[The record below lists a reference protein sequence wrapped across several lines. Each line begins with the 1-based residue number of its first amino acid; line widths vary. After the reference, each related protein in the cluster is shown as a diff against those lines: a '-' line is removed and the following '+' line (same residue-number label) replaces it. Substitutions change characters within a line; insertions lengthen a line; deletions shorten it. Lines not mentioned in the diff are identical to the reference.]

1 MRFAATLR
9 RLLVLPALLAAA
21 PALAQFAEAEVKAAF
36 IYNLA
41 KYAEW
46 PEPATPD
53 RALRICVV
61 GEPSPLAE
69 ALARLEGK
77 TARGLRI
84 EVRLG
89 MKIAALRPCHVAV
102 LSGAGPEQLRQLEA
116 GDATLSVGE
125 GSAFVDAGGMIG
137 LLLVDKRVQFEANV
151 GAARRAG
158 IHLSAQLLK
167 LARRV
172 QE

>member
-1 MRFAATLR
+1 MRLASLLR
-9 RLLVLPALLAAA
+9 RLLVPLALLPAV
-21 PALAQFAEAEVKAAF
+21 PALAQYAEAEVKAAF
-36 IYNLA
+36 VYNLA

-46 PEPATPD
+46 PEQAH
-53 RALRICVV
+53 AGGVLRICVL

-77 TARGLRI
+77 PVRGLRI
-84 EVRLG
+84 EVRQG

-102 LSGAGPEQLRQLEA
+102 VADAEQLRPLEA
-116 GDATLSVGE
+116 ETATLSVGE
-125 GSAFVDAGGMIG
+125 GGGFVDAGGMIG
-137 LLLVDKRVQFEANV
+137 LLLVDKRVQFEANA

-158 IHLSAQLLK
+158 IRLPAQLLK

-172 QE
+172 KE